1 MADVSYNYGVI
12 EDMLNGLD
20 GPVAAVITELS
31 DKATD
36 IAKINAS
43 IQKPKNWSRSLAKS
57 TSSMPRSVGYLKA
70 GIHSHGP
77 AYNRHGQLYGGVN
90 APYAPT
96 EFLKEQHK
104 WHNSGPHELNKFF
117 SIAIDSLEL

>member
-1 MADVSYNYGVI
+1 MAGVNLDYEAI
-12 EDMLNGLD
+12 EDMLNGFD
-20 GPVAAVITELS
+20 GPVAAVIMELS
-31 DKATD
+31 EKATD
-36 IAKINAS
+36 ISKINAS
-43 IQKPKNWSRSLAKS
+43 LQKKKNWSWSFAKS

-104 WHNSGPHELNKFF
+104 WHNSGPHELNRFF
-117 SIAIDSLEL
+117 SIAIDSLEI